1 MRVKFV
7 HDVHKN
13 SIFHASANM
22 LAQDIIR
29 GGLPEN
35 GVSETKWTR
44 GAIGAEKAVT
54 KCGIARGKT

>member
-1 MRVKFV
+1 MCVKFV
-7 HDVHKN
+7 HDVLKN

-29 GGLPEN
+29 GGLLEN

-44 GAIGAEKAVT
+44 GVTGAEKEVT
-54 KCGIARGKT
+54 